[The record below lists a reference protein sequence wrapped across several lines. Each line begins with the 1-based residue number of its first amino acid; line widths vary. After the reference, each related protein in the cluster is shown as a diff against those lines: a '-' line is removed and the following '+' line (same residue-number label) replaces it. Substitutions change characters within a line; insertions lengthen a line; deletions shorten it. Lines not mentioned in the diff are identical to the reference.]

1 VPRLRFGQNDVRL
14 ELRGVRCGLP
24 TIREFPVVARISMP
38 SMASSLDDDSRPAAR
53 VLAGVW
59 RLRVDGEEMEETLTC
74 SENTVFGLVTVH
86 KARNRSS
93 SALSGIW
100 YLGIRS

>member
-1 VPRLRFGQNDVRL
+1 M
-14 ELRGVRCGLP
+14 
-24 TIREFPVVARISMP
+24 VARISMP
-38 SMASSLDDDSRPAAR
+38 SVASSLDDDSRPAAR
-53 VLAGVW
+53 VLAG
-59 RLRVDGEEMEETLTC
+59 RLAAQVYGGEMEETLTC